1 MISAVAL
8 LPRISHEDYLDRET
22 ISPVKHEYVAGRMY
36 AMTGI
41 SDVHNL
47 IAGNIYSLLRN
58 HLKGTPCQVFMADV
72 KAKLAEA
79 DAFYYPDVMVSCE
92 TPLHPYYRQQP
103 KLIVEVLSPTTA
115 RHDRGKK
122 RINYQTL
129 ESLQD
134 YILVSH
140 DCMDVRVWRRGDSG
154 WSMTIYTDGMT
165 VPLASIAQ
173 EIPIEAIYE
182 DVFEG

>member
-92 TPLHPYYRQQP
+92 IPPHPYYRQQP

-115 RHDRGKK
+115 RHDLGEK

-129 ESLQD
+129 DSLQD
-134 YILVSH
+134 YILVS
-140 DCMDVRVWRRGDSG
+140 
-154 WSMTIYTDGMT
+154 
-165 VPLASIAQ
+165 
-173 EIPIEAIYE
+173 
-182 DVFEG
+182 